1 MSLHSADYVRDLVG
15 HVPDKMLCLR
25 QDEVSVISRMKIQ
38 HTRRVSLPSRLS
50 GITEREHSDD
60 GGGIQEHSDDDG
72 EKQEHSDDSGD
83 IQEHCDDGGDIQES
97 LNKSYIQMKTKL
109 YELEEYNQKLEK
121 QLSEIFSCISASVS
135 KPPAQSVGKA
145 GQQGKISP
153 NTQTLPGATR
163 TSYLAQEESH
173 DCLVSPQGIGCCGE
187 ARDEVGKEEYYMK
200 TTVDSPCFKLFQSL
214 QSNSEN
220 FQSEFKTP
228 EKYQES
234 QQEMEMGFKKRRK
247 FRSIN
252 LSDLVEESLE
262 TKSSNEELTN
272 NNDDIKDDPDIC
284 ELKKP
289 TILHLEDEAAKIPR
303 VEECEQDRA
312 NRIPLTQILSV
323 STIATSSHESLG
335 ISGYLSF
342 HEESESVDEFFLF
355 PEDVLN
361 VNFETICEELALF
374 SQDMGILLDLSNS
387 SYLKA
392 AKASHQGKTLWIYRG
407 F

>member
-25 QDEVSVISRMKIQ
+25 QDEVSVISRMRIQ

-50 GITEREHSDD
+50 GITEREHSGD
-60 GGGIQEHSDDDG
+60 G
-72 EKQEHSDDSGD
+72 GD
-83 IQEHCDDGGDIQES
+83 IQEHSDGGDIQES

-135 KPPAQSVGKA
+135 KPPAQGVGNA
-145 GQQGKISP
+145 GQQGKIST

-163 TSYLAQEESH
+163 ASYLGQEES
-173 DCLVSPQGIGCCGE
+173 QGIECWRE
-187 ARDEVGKEEYYMK
+187 DRDEEGREDQTIIEDPAIIEEEESDMK
-200 TTVDSPCFKLFQSL
+200 TSVDSTCFKLLQSL
-214 QSNSEN
+214 QTN
-220 FQSEFKTP
+220 FQSEFITP
-228 EKYQES
+228 EKC
-234 QQEMEMGFKKRRK
+234 QQEIERGFKKRRK

-252 LSDLVEESLE
+252 LSELVDESLE
-262 TKSSNEELTN
+262 TKPSNEELTQN
-272 NNDDIKDDPDIC
+272 NIKDDPGMC
-284 ELKKP
+284 EVKKH
-289 TILHLEDEAAKIPR
+289 TILHLVEDEAAKIPR
-303 VEECEQDRA
+303 EEECEQDRA
-312 NRIPLTQILSV
+312 NSIPLTQILSV
-323 STIATSSHESLG
+323 SSIATSSHESLG
-335 ISGYLSF
+335 ILGYLSF